1 MSDTSDILDTRHTRR
16 SNTGTEV
23 KANQDLV
30 AIGLS
35 NAVGSFFNAYP
46 VAGSFGRTAV
56 SSRSGARSTLSGA
69 ITACFIFFVLLVMM
83 PVFEFLPYVSFFFL
97 NILSPFLFTLSISSH
112 KEQHSM
118 TTTVRSRMYY

>member
-1 MSDTSDILDTRHTRR
+1 MIFSIDILKHTGGRLRHRPTRAHSLFSHPTHTRR

-69 ITACFIFFVLLVMM
+69 ITACFIFFVRSVR
-83 PVFEFLPYVSFFFL
+83 
-97 NILSPFLFTLSISSH
+97 
-112 KEQHSM
+112 
-118 TTTVRSRMYY
+118 VRSVRIKSFHFFMFRLRDSN

>member
-1 MSDTSDILDTRHTRR
+1 MFDRAFSLFLLTDNDART
-16 SNTGTEV
+16 TGTEV

-69 ITACFIFFVLLVMM
+69 ITACFIFFVRSVRAR
-83 PVFEFLPYVSFFFL
+83 SAR
-97 NILSPFLFTLSISSH
+97 ILIISRFHASIS
-112 KEQHSM
+112 
-118 TTTVRSRMYY
+118 